1 MSKTITNLATRQN
14 GHPEPQILSSGYAA
28 ILRPVSLALI
38 QEAVRSVK
46 EPEMIYEEVPSLE
59 NPEKMVK
66 HPNPDHPEYKQ
77 RVERY
82 EQDQVEATLDVL
94 TMFGVDLVDGIPDP
108 ESDTWLARL
117 KLAEKK
123 GLVDL
128 SLYDLN
134 APIELEFV
142 FKRYKAVTKIDL
154 EKLQQ
159 VSGITA
165 QAYEA
170 ARDTFPGDP
179 EWNADSP
186 VPAQE

>member
-1 MSKTITNLATRQN
+1 MNKTVTNLASRKN
-14 GHPEPQILSSGYAA
+14 GHPEPETLSSGYQA

-46 EPEMIYEEVPSLE
+46 EPEMIYEEVPSLDD
-59 NPEKMVK
+59 PKKMVK
-66 HPNPDHPEYKQ
+66 HPNPDHPEYKR
-77 RVERY
+77 RVDQY

-94 TMFGVDLVDGIPDP
+94 TMFGVDLVDGIPNP
-108 ESDTWLARL
+108 NEDTWLARL
-117 KLAEKK
+117 KLMEKK

-134 APIELEFV
+134 DPIEMEFV
-142 FKRYKAVTKIDL
+142 FKRYKAVTKVDL
-154 EKLQQ
+154 EMLQQ

-170 ARDTFPGDP
+170 ARDTFPSDAERDTDP
-179 EWNADSP
+179 SVSTKE
-186 VPAQE
+186 